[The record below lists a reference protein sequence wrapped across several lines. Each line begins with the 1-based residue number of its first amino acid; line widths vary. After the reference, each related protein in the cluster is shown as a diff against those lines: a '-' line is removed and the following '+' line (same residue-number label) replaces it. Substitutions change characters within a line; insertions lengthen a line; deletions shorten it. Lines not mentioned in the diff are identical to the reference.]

1 MRDMT
6 VRGLCTYWSQQ
17 VSFVEDKKCHR
28 FSVVSVVVPRVPLV
42 PEDAHKARNEAMD
55 ILNELLVRVGEG
67 DRGAFSE
74 LFTRTSRNV
83 FAVVRAVLVSVELSE
98 DTCQEVYLQVW
109 NTADRFDS
117 SRGSAMAWLLTIAK
131 RRAVDHVRLEE
142 SHRRRQTRFA
152 ATSHVIDHDVV
163 AEAAAKLFE
172 TDDLMRHLRSLSLL
186 QLTAVRLAYFD
197 GLPYAEVARILN
209 VPLPTVKSRIRDG
222 VLKLRLEMMP
232 LAQGLAGLHPPSMKT

>member
-1 MRDMT
+1 MN
-6 VRGLCTYWSQQ
+6 YWS
-17 VSFVEDKKCHR
+17 VW
-28 FSVVSVVVPRVPLV
+28 
-42 PEDAHKARNEAMD
+42 
-55 ILNELLVRVGEG
+55 GEG